1 MLLLLWNLMISKNK
15 IKSLKTL
22 KVKKYRIRNKKAL
35 LEGRRLIDEAINSGS
50 DIETVWF
57 TQNALD
63 HNANNPLIDK
73 IKSQKIIYDDMTL
86 DDLEEL
92 SNTENSQGIIAEI
105 SIEKYADSK
114 INNLKEDNLLI
125 LDGLSDPGN
134 LGTVLRTC
142 AWYNIKSVILTSN
155 CVDPFNLKCLRS
167 GVGAHFYF
175 DDIIHAERED
185 VVKYL
190 SENNYDVH
198 CAAMEGQDI
207 SDVTLNN
214 KWAIILGSEAHGLHD
229 DFNVFNSITIPGDGK
244 IESLNA
250 SVACGIILDR
260 LINK

>member
-22 KVKKYRIRNKKAL
+22 KVKKYRIRNQKAL
-35 LEGRRLIDEAINSGS
+35 LEGRRLIDEAINAGA

-57 TQNALD
+57 TQDALD
-63 HNANNPLIDK
+63 NHSNTLLIDK
-73 IKSQKIIYDDMTL
+73 IKSQKFLYDEMTL
-86 DDLEEL
+86 DDLDEL

-105 SIEKYADSK
+105 SIEKYVDSK
-114 INNLKEDNLLI
+114 INNIKDDTLLI

-134 LGTVLRTC
+134 LGTILRTC
-142 AWYNIKSVILTSN
+142 AWYNIKSIILTSD

-175 DDIIHAERED
+175 DHITHAKRED
-185 VVKYL
+185 VIKYL
-190 SENNYDVH
+190 NENNYDVH
-198 CAAMEGQDI
+198 CAALEGKNI
-207 SDVTLNN
+207 SEVTLNN

-229 DFNVFNSITIPGDGK
+229 DFNIFSSITIPGNGK

>member
-22 KVKKYRIRNKKAL
+22 KVKKYRIRNQKAL
-35 LEGRRLIDEAINSGS
+35 LEGRRLIDEAINAGA

-63 HNANNPLIDK
+63 HHSNTLLIDK
-73 IKSQKIIYDDMTL
+73 IKSQIFLYDEMTL
-86 DDLEEL
+86 DDLDEL

-114 INNLKEDNLLI
+114 INNLKGDNLLI

-142 AWYNIKSVILTSN
+142 AWYNIKSVILTSD

-207 SDVTLNN
+207 SDVILNN
-214 KWAIILGSEAHGLHD
+214 KWAIILGSEAPGLHD
-229 DFNVFNSITIPGDGK
+229 DFNVFNSITISGDGK